1 VFSFYSSFVGL
12 IFSETLYSM
21 LLLLLVYMIH
31 DKGKLFPIVDSMA
44 RHYESKILTLQSLY
58 SPKEC
63 TTDAV
68 LQKYGDTLARCTSFG
83 PYFNNGNQNLPRLK
97 ITTANACATRP
108 PKTVGIYGGGGE
120 EDTACPLPAFWY
132 LHAVQWETTLLC
144 IYHICYNKKCI

>member
-1 VFSFYSSFVGL
+1 
-12 IFSETLYSM
+12 
-21 LLLLLVYMIH
+21 MIH

-108 PKTVGIYGGGGE
+108 PKTVGIYGGGGRR
-120 EDTACPLPAFWY
+120 TPPAHFPLFGICM
-132 LHAVQWETTLLC
+132 LC
-144 IYHICYNKKCI
+144 NGKQHCRVYITYVIIRNVFKTIYDVYIYIYHISNYPFI